1 MARFESM
8 GDVPDYFRV
17 DVTDMQILPL
27 NAALEVWRSKCPE
40 GDVPIW
46 GDLHFLD
53 FDAEVLPNIM
63 LLDVDGGTG
72 FGSYRYWGSLVASAN
87 AKDMT
92 GLRVSD
98 LVPPRHAAYS
108 VRQYRWIV
116 ENARPALFVAC
127 LGEKSWDRKYEAVL
141 RMPRRSAVDSGIDR
155 VLSVGFYEDAREAI
169 ESMID
174 ADIDLE
180 NYFDPDADK
189 APLLE
194 G

>member
-1 MARFESM
+1 MCQY
-8 GDVPDYFRV
+8 G
-17 DVTDMQILPL
+17 
-27 NAALEVWRSKCPE
+27 
-40 GDVPIW
+40 

-108 VRQYRWIV
+108 VRQ
-116 ENARPALFVAC
+116 
-127 LGEKSWDRKYEAVL
+127 
-141 RMPRRSAVDSGIDR
+141 
-155 VLSVGFYEDAREAI
+155 
-169 ESMID
+169 
-174 ADIDLE
+174 
-180 NYFDPDADK
+180 
-189 APLLE
+189 
-194 G
+194 